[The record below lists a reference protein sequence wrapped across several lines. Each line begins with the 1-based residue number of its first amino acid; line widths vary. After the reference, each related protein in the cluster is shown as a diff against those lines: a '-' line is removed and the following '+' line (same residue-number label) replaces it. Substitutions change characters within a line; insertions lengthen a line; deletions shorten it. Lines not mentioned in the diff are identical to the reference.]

1 MKNVWYYLRFNY
13 LNNFIYNLK
22 YWVEWLI
29 SSYNMSHLVLELV
42 VKICMFHLFFLFLFL
57 DDSKKPINNLWTI
70 STRLD
75 FFDSLQI
82 ASQFS
87 CNILHVSNF
96 FFSFFF
102 LLGLFLL
109 KKIKPCFSSL
119 ASKRHLNIFFCI
131 HVWIVMKNMILESC
145 NVPTL
150 DRLVIEK
157 HCALLLFGKS
167 LFPCIHSH
175 ENNHK
180 IGTQVYK
187 IQILNTYMKII
198 SILCI
203 F

>member
-1 MKNVWYYLRFNY
+1 MKTVWYYLRFNY
-13 LNNFIYNLK
+13 LNNYIYNLK

-87 CNILHVSNF
+87 CNILHLSNF

-102 LLGLFLL
+102 YLVFFFWRKLNLVSLPWPQRDIWTFFFVFMCGLLW
-109 KKIKPCFSSL
+109 KIWY
-119 ASKRHLNIFFCI
+119 LN
-131 HVWIVMKNMILESC
+131 HVMSPL
-145 NVPTL
+145 
-150 DRLVIEK
+150 
-157 HCALLLFGKS
+157 
-167 LFPCIHSH
+167 
-175 ENNHK
+175 
-180 IGTQVYK
+180 
-187 IQILNTYMKII
+187 
-198 SILCI
+198 
-203 F
+203 